1 VIKVEKLLNKKGS
14 LIGSTGRKKLLETQY
29 PRGK

>member
-1 VIKVEKLLNKKGS
+1 LDKKGS

-29 PRGK
+29 PRG